1 MQLID
6 SPGRYKFLN
15 LPNYLLLAYTLFLM
29 GFFFIPNAVTQYRL
43 FSGALFLPG
52 LFVIR
57 DTLKTLQHNRLWHLI
72 LLYLGY
78 MLISSF
84 WSKDFSVKE
93 LSYSLRLAA
102 YIIMFLL
109 ITVLL
114 YRHEHK
120 VFEKIIKS
128 ISISAAIAA
137 AVSMVLWYAEHPFPT
152 SRLVGMGTIENPN
165 PSAFL
170 YGFFAVLSC
179 YYALRSGR
187 VRSKLGFTAVCMVLL
202 GFVALTQSNTGILS
216 TMLCVTL
223 VLVFHLHN
231 KLITIGTGVIGV
243 GLAGLYLLSSI
254 GMLSAPADT
263 GLTER
268 LPIWRTVL
276 EQVDNAPVFG
286 NGYQK
291 ELLLTPSGEA
301 DAANYAHNAYLASA
315 RDGGLVGLVLQLLIL
330 LAGLRA
336 ALRIAKAQGD
346 SFYVILLVFGFICM
360 SADTDQLITRPRELW
375 IIYWLPLAM
384 ILAQDAL
391 LIREQPTLN
400 GKPLNRQSNS
410 V

>member
-1 MQLID
+1 
-6 SPGRYKFLN
+6 
-15 LPNYLLLAYTLFLM
+15 
-29 GFFFIPNAVTQYRL
+29 
-43 FSGALFLPG
+43 
-52 LFVIR
+52 
-57 DTLKTLQHNRLWHLI
+57 
-72 LLYLGY
+72 
-78 MLISSF
+78 
-84 WSKDFSVKE
+84 
-93 LSYSLRLAA
+93 
-102 YIIMFLL
+102 
-109 ITVLL
+109 
-114 YRHEHK
+114 
-120 VFEKIIKS
+120 
-128 ISISAAIAA
+128 
-137 AVSMVLWYAEHPFPT
+137 
-152 SRLVGMGTIENPN
+152 VGMGTIENPN
-165 PSAFL
+165 PSAVL

-276 EQVDNAPVFG
+276 EQVCNAPVFG